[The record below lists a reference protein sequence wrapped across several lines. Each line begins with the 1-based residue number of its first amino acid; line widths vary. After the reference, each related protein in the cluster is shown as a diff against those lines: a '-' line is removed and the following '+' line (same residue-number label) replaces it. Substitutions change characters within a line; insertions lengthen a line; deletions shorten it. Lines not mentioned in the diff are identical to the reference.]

1 MADTKQITF
10 TPSDYALASIK
21 TSSSP
26 ILYITRHRLVT
37 EEQDV
42 VSNWSHINVLQ
53 QDSVSSII
61 SGFTP
66 TYTISSVESG
76 GSRITVRWTV
86 PDPLNNKNYDIYFSW
101 SFDGGS
107 TYTDFTYAE
116 TVSSNTYYK
125 DIPYQS
131 SIKATHVKVAVQIPT
146 TTKIINSNALLFQS
160 SGQTTLPILDA
171 GTI

>member
-1 MADTKQITF
+1 MTDTKQINLI
-10 TPSDYALASIK
+10 PSEYSVASISN
-21 TSSSP
+21 SSSP
-26 ILYITRHRLVT
+26 LLYFMRYRLVT
-37 EEQDV
+37 EEKTVISD
-42 VSNWSHINVLQ
+42 WSTMNILQ
-53 QDSVSSII
+53 QNSVSSII

-76 GSRITVRWTV
+76 GSRINVRWTV

-101 SFDGGS
+101 SYDGGS
-107 TYTDFTYAE
+107 TYTDFVYAE
-116 TVSSNTYYK
+116 TVNSNTYYK

-131 SIKATHVKVAVQIPT
+131 SVKATHVKVAVQIPT
-146 TTKIINSNALLFQS
+146 TTKVINSNALLFQS